1 MRTSPTEKVSLET
14 IVIGRINESFY
25 QATAAV
31 LVHVLNRLGHVV
43 NVIDGTHTE
52 VYNAIGDGKVD
63 LCVAFW
69 LPEGH
74 AEAWRK
80 LRERVEEL
88 STLFDGAHFFW
99 AVPEYVPVEAVRS
112 IGDLARPEVAVR
124 MPKTL
129 RGLSLDATI
138 TTASQ
143 KAVKEYG
150 LDQQGYMLVP
160 GSYVDWKDSLIQAE
174 VARNWTVIP
183 LWQPYYFNQLYHLR
197 PLEDPKHLLGGVNR
211 AVLAAHQGIPER
223 LPKKTLEVLARMRL
237 DITAVT
243 DIDYSIN
250 MNGKTPE
257 EAAGDWM
264 LSNAALV
271 NTWFAGV
278 S

>member
-1 MRTSPTEKVSLET
+1 MHTNPTENVSLET
-14 IVIGRINESFY
+14 IVLGRIDESFY

-31 LVHVLNRLGHVV
+31 LTHVLNRLGHVV

-52 VYNAIGDGKVD
+52 VYNAIGEAKVD

-74 AEAWRK
+74 AEAWRR
-80 LRERVEEL
+80 LRENVEEL
-88 STLFDGAHFFW
+88 SVLFYGAHFFW
-99 AVPEYVPVEAVRS
+99 AVPEYVPVEAVQS
-112 IGDLARPEVAVR
+112 IGDLAKPEVVVR

-143 KAVKEYG
+143 KVLKEYE
-150 LDQQGYMLVP
+150 LDQQGYVLVP
-160 GSYVDWKDSLIQAE
+160 GSYADWKSSLIQAQA
-174 VARNWTVIP
+174 ARNWTVIP

-197 PLEDPKHLLGGVNR
+197 PLDDPKHLLGGVNR
-211 AVLAAHQGIPER
+211 AVLAAHRNVRKR
-223 LPKKTLEVLARMRL
+223 LPTKTLEVLARMRL

-257 EAAGDWM
+257 EAAEDWI
-264 LSNAALV
+264 LSNTALV
-271 NTWFAGV
+271 NAWFAGV
-278 S
+278 R